1 MGKFI
6 DLTGKKFGKL
16 TVVSRNADKISPCGQ
31 RRTTWNCVCDCGNKT
46 IVSSN
51 NLRRGH
57 TNSCGCLNLNRERFI
72 NLVGM
77 RFGMLEVL
85 HREDDYVKPSGRKIL
100 MWKCRCDCGNMV
112 TVSGECLR
120 HGNTKSCGCQRR
132 NKFRTHGK
140 SNTRLYEIWTDMKQR
155 CLNSNQKTYK
165 YYGGRGITICQE
177 WINDFMSF
185 YDWSLENG
193 YQDKLTIDRIDVN
206 GGYEP
211 NNCRWVTRET
221 QLRNTRRNHF
231 VEINGESHTI
241 AEWAR
246 IYEINPQT
254 INSRVR
260 KGISEQDAILIP
272 VKRKRGIKREYIYP
286 DKFQI

>member
-1 MGKFI
+1 M
-6 DLTGKKFGKL
+6 
-16 TVVSRNADKISPCGQ
+16 
-31 RRTTWNCVCDCGNKT
+31 
-46 IVSSN
+46 
-51 NLRRGH
+51 
-57 TNSCGCLNLNRERFI
+57 
-72 NLVGM
+72 
-77 RFGMLEVL
+77 
-85 HREDDYVKPSGRKIL
+85 
-100 MWKCRCDCGNMV
+100 
-112 TVSGECLR
+112 R

-211 NNCRWVTRET
+211 NNCRWVTMET

-254 INSRVR
+254 INSRLR

-272 VKRKRGIKREYIYP
+272 VKRKRGIK
-286 DKFQI
+286 

>member
-31 RRTTWNCVCDCGNKT
+31 RHTTWNCVCDCGNKT

-57 TNSCGCLNLNRERFI
+57 TNSCGCLSLKRERFD

-77 RFGMLEVL
+77 KFGMLEVL
-85 HREDDYVKPSGRKIL
+85 NREDDYVKPSGRKIL
-100 MWKCRCDCGNMV
+100 MWQCRCDCGRIV
-112 TVSGECLR
+112 TVSGECLKY
-120 HGNTKSCGCQRR
+120 GNTKSCGCKRR

-155 CLNSNQKTYK
+155 CLNPNQKTYK
-165 YYGGRGITICQE
+165 YYGGRGITICKE
-177 WINDFMSF
+177 WIDDFMSF
-185 YDWSLENG
+185 YDWALENW

-211 NNCRWVTRET
+211 NNCRWVTMET
-221 QLRNTRRNHF
+221 QLGNTRRNHF

-246 IYEINPQT
+246 IYGINPQT
-254 INSRVR
+254 INSRLR

-272 VKRKRGIKREYIYP
+272 VKRRRGIK
-286 DKFQI
+286 

>member
-6 DLTGKKFGKL
+6 DLTGQKFGKL
-16 TVVSRNADKISPCGQ
+16 TVVSRNVDKISPCGQ
-31 RRTTWNCVCDCGNKT
+31 KYTTWDCVCDCGNKT

-57 TNSCGCLNLNRERFI
+57 TNSCGCLNLNRERFN

-77 RFGMLEVL
+77 RFETLEVL
-85 HREDDYVKPSGRKIL
+85 RMAEEHVKPSGRKIL
-100 MWKCRCDCGNMV
+100 MWQCRCDCGNIV
-112 TVSGECLR
+112 TVSGESLKY
-120 HGNTKSCGCQRR
+120 GNTKSCGCKRR
-132 NKFRTHGK
+132 NNFRTHGK

-155 CLNSNQKTYK
+155 CLNPNQKTYK
-165 YYGGRGITICQE
+165 YYGGRGITICEE
-177 WINDFMSF
+177 WLDDFMNF
-185 YDWSLENG
+185 YDWAMENG

-206 GGYEP
+206 GKYEP
-211 NNCRWVTRET
+211 NNCRWVTMET

-231 VEINGESHTI
+231 IEINGERHTI

-254 INSRVR
+254 INSRIR
-260 KGISEQDAILIP
+260 KGVSEQNAILLP
-272 VKRKRGIKREYIYP
+272 VKRKRGK
-286 DKFQI
+286 K

>member
-6 DLTGKKFGKL
+6 DLTGQKFGKL
-16 TVVSRNADKISPCGQ
+16 TVVSRNVDKISPCGQ
-31 RRTTWNCVCDCGNKT
+31 KYTTWDCVCDCGNKT

-57 TNSCGCLNLNRERFI
+57 TNSCGCLNLNRERFN

-77 RFGMLEVL
+77 RFENLEVL
-85 HREDDYVKPSGRKIL
+85 HRAEDYVKPNGRKIL
-100 MWKCRCDCGNMV
+100 MWQCRCDCGNIV
-112 TVSGECLR
+112 TVSGESLKY
-120 HGNTKSCGCQRR
+120 GNTKSCGCKRR
-132 NKFRTHGK
+132 NNFRTHGK

-155 CLNSNQKTYK
+155 CLNPNQKTYK
-165 YYGGRGITICQE
+165 YYGGRGITICEE
-177 WINDFMSF
+177 WLDDFMNF
-185 YDWSLENG
+185 YDWAMENG

-206 GGYEP
+206 GKYEP
-211 NNCRWVTRET
+211 NNCRWVTMET

-231 VEINGESHTI
+231 IEINGERHTI

-254 INSRVR
+254 INSRIR
-260 KGISEQDAILIP
+260 KGLSEQNAILLP
-272 VKRKRGIKREYIYP
+272 VKRKRGK
-286 DKFQI
+286 K

>member
-6 DLTGKKFGKL
+6 DLTGQKFGIL
-16 TVVSRNADKISPCGQ
+16 TVVSRNVDKISPCGQ
-31 RRTTWNCVCDCGNKT
+31 KYTTWDCVCDCGNKT

-57 TNSCGCLNLNRERFI
+57 TNSCGCLNLNRERFN

-77 RFGMLEVL
+77 RFENLEVL
-85 HREDDYVKPSGRKIL
+85 HRAEDYVKPNGRKIL
-100 MWKCRCDCGNMV
+100 MWQCRCDCGNIV
-112 TVSGECLR
+112 TVSGESLKY
-120 HGNTKSCGCQRR
+120 GNTKSCGCKRR
-132 NKFRTHGK
+132 NNFRTHGK

-155 CLNSNQKTYK
+155 CLNPNQKTYK
-165 YYGGRGITICQE
+165 YYGGRGITICEE
-177 WINDFMSF
+177 WLDDFMNF
-185 YDWSLENG
+185 YDWAMENG

-206 GGYEP
+206 GKYEP
-211 NNCRWVTRET
+211 NNCRWVTMET

-231 VEINGESHTI
+231 IEINGERHTI

-254 INSRVR
+254 INSRIR
-260 KGISEQDAILIP
+260 KGLSEQNAILLP
-272 VKRKRGIKREYIYP
+272 VKRKRGK
-286 DKFQI
+286 K